1 MTISLEYF
9 FVLRG
14 ATTPLFNKSAAT
26 FVFTAVSL
34 AKKALYK
41 ALDVPLS
48 LVILYPL
55 AANFFVAAPTAIFLA
70 AADAGDI
77 PTNVNPKSGTKSPPT
92 PARSKKNPPPPKAE
106 ESALRSSFLS
116 CN

>member
-1 MTISLEYF
+1 MFFDAKEAKSSDKTLTISSEYF

-14 ATTPLFNKSAAT
+14 ETTPLFNKPAAI
-26 FVFTAVSL
+26 FVFAAVSA

-55 AANFFVAAPTAIFLA
+55 AANFLATNPTAILLA
-70 AADAGDI
+70 GVVAI
-77 PTNVNPKSGTKSPPT
+77 PIPKRVNIKSGAKSPPT
-92 PARSKKNPPPPKAE
+92 PARSKK
-106 ESALRSSFLS
+106 
-116 CN
+116 